1 MKIVNI
7 VPGFGG
13 SFYCGNCL
21 RDSGYTK
28 SLIKLGHDAIM
39 LPIYLPL
46 TIEQTDIEDD
56 TPLFYGAVNVYLK
69 QNFKIFRN
77 MPLWLEKFFNSSAIL
92 RYAAK
97 KAGSTR
103 ADGLEEMTI
112 SMLNG
117 DEGYQSKEL
126 QELIDFLKNHE
137 KPDVVHLSNA
147 LLMGLAKKIRQ
158 ELNIPV
164 VCSLQDEDVW
174 VDAMKPDFQEKLW
187 KLLHEKSK
195 DIDAFIAVSD
205 YFAQYMQKNMKPEAS
220 KMHTISIGID
230 TSLYKVS
237 SFKETPEAVGFLSRM
252 YEPHGFGIFI
262 DAFILLKQ
270 NPDFKHIKAIVTG
283 GMTGDDKKYVKK
295 QIKKLEKNKLLSDV
309 EFIENFKTE
318 NLIHFFEKISLLSVP
333 VLKGEAF
340 GTYQIESLASG
351 VPLVQPNLGAFPE
364 IIEKTGG
371 GVIFEPNTPEEL
383 SKTWA
388 KVLSNPLKLRE
399 MRENG
404 IKAVNEKFTSM
415 VLSKEVLDVYEKVV
429 SKMRNS
435 TKK

>member
-1 MKIVNI
+1 
-7 VPGFGG
+7 
-13 SFYCGNCL
+13 
-21 RDSGYTK
+21 
-28 SLIKLGHDAIM
+28 
-39 LPIYLPL
+39 
-46 TIEQTDIEDD
+46 
-56 TPLFYGAVNVYLK
+56 
-69 QNFKIFRN
+69 
-77 MPLWLEKFFNSSAIL
+77 
-92 RYAAK
+92 
-97 KAGSTR
+97 
-103 ADGLEEMTI
+103 
-112 SMLNG
+112 
-117 DEGYQSKEL
+117 
-126 QELIDFLKNHE
+126 
-137 KPDVVHLSNA
+137 
-147 LLMGLAKKIRQ
+147 
-158 ELNIPV
+158 
-164 VCSLQDEDVW
+164 
-174 VDAMKPDFQEKLW
+174 
-187 KLLHEKSK
+187 LLH
-195 DIDAFIAVSD
+195 
-205 YFAQYMQKNMKPEAS
+205 
-220 KMHTISIGID
+220 
-230 TSLYKVS
+230 
-237 SFKETPEAVGFLSRM
+237 
-252 YEPHGFGIFI
+252 
-262 DAFILLKQ
+262 
-270 NPDFKHIKAIVTG
+270 TG

-371 GVIFEPNTPEEL
+371 GVVFEPNTPEEL

>member
-69 QNFKIFRN
+69 QNFKIFRK
-77 MPLWLEKFFNSSAIL
+77 MPAWLERFFNSNAIL

-117 DEGYQSKEL
+117 AEGFQEKEL
-126 QELIDFLKNHE
+126 QELIDFLKNYE

-147 LLMGLAKKIRQ
+147 LLMGMAKKIRQ

-174 VDAMKPDFQEKLW
+174 IDAMKPDFQKKLW
-187 KLLHEKSK
+187 DLLHEKSK

-205 YFAQYMQKNMKPEAS
+205 YFAEYMLKNMRPYTE
-220 KMHTISIGID
+220 KMHTINIGID
-230 TSLYKVS
+230 TSLYQVTD
-237 SFKETPEAVGFLSRM
+237 FKEMPKAVGFLSRM

-270 NPDFKHIKAIVTG
+270 NPEFKHIKAVVTG
-283 GMTGDDKKYVKK
+283 GMTADDKKFVKK
-295 QIKKLEKNKLLSDV
+295 QIKKLKKNNLFSEI
-309 EFIENFKTE
+309 EFIEEFKTE
-318 NLIHFFEKISLLSVP
+318 KLFYFFDKISILSVP

-340 GTYQIESLASG
+340 GTYQIEALASG

-364 IIEKTGG
+364 IVKNTGG
-371 GVIFEPNTPEEL
+371 GVIYEPNTPEEL
-383 SKTWA
+383 AKTWA
-388 KVLSNPLKLRE
+388 SLLVNPQKLKL
-399 MRENG
+399 MRDNG
-404 IKAVNEKFTSM
+404 IKLVNEKFTSM
-415 VLSKEVLDVYEKVV
+415 VLSKEVLTIYEKVV
-429 SKMRNS
+429 LNFKN
-435 TKK
+435 

>member
-69 QNFKIFRN
+69 QNFKIFRK
-77 MPLWLEKFFNSSAIL
+77 MPAWLERFFNSNAIL

-117 DEGYQSKEL
+117 AEGFQEKEL

-147 LLMGLAKKIRQ
+147 LLMGMAKKIRQ

-174 VDAMKPDFQEKLW
+174 IDAMKPDFQKKLW
-187 KLLHEKSK
+187 DLLHEKSK

-205 YFAQYMQKNMKPEAS
+205 YFAEYMLKNMRPDTE
-220 KMHTISIGID
+220 KMHTINIGID
-230 TSLYKVS
+230 TSLYQVTD
-237 SFKETPEAVGFLSRM
+237 FKEMPKAVGFLSRM

-270 NPDFKHIKAIVTG
+270 NPEFKHIKAVVTG
-283 GMTGDDKKYVKK
+283 GMTADDKKFVKK
-295 QIKKLEKNKLLSDV
+295 QIKKLKKNNLFSEI
-309 EFIENFKTE
+309 EFIEEFKTE
-318 NLIHFFEKISLLSVP
+318 KLFYFFDKISILSVP

-340 GTYQIESLASG
+340 GTYQIEALASG

-364 IIEKTGG
+364 IVKNTGG
-371 GVIFEPNTPEEL
+371 GVIYEPNTPEEL
-383 SKTWA
+383 AKTWA
-388 KVLSNPLKLRE
+388 SLLVNPQKLKL
-399 MRENG
+399 MRDNG
-404 IKAVNEKFTSM
+404 IKLVNEKFTSM
-415 VLSKEVLDVYEKVV
+415 VLSKEVLNIYEKVV
-429 SKMRNS
+429 LNFKN
-435 TKK
+435 